1 MIMKFSKKGR
11 QIVASVI
18 CIILVVA
25 LVVPLLL
32 TTFF

>member
-1 MIMKFSKKGR
+1 MRLTKRGR
-11 QIVASVI
+11 QIVASII

-32 TTFF
+32 TTIF